1 MHMYISIFNV
11 VKQSFLKMDILGSLC
26 KKDKNMHRD
35 KAYFSTKFCHFYI
48 DHIKSQFLLKQ
59 LCRHVEHR
67 YVHKK
72 IVLNFLIFFKCI
84 KNTF

>member
-11 VKQSFLKMDILGSLC
+11 VKESFLKMDILGSLC
-26 KKDKNMHRD
+26 KKYKNMHRD

-59 LCRHVEHR
+59 LGSVCEQSMLS
-67 YVHKK
+67 K
-72 IVLNFLIFFKCI
+72 FLILFPLQA
-84 KNTF
+84 TQT